1 MALLHRE
8 GTLAQDDV
16 KFKHIRQLATVSE
29 FCIESF
35 SLQIINI
42 SRYLIKIITKIS
54 TRLSFEKAILSL
66 RE

>member
-8 GTLAQDDV
+8 GTLAQDGV
-16 KFKHIRQLATVSE
+16 KFKHTRQLATVSE

-42 SRYLIKIITKIS
+42 SRYLIKIIAKIS
-54 TRLSFEKAILSL
+54 TSLSFEKAILSL

>member
-8 GTLAQDDV
+8 GTLAQDGV

-35 SLQIINI
+35 SLQINI
-42 SRYLIKIITKIS
+42 SRYLIKIIAKIS
-54 TRLSFEKAILSL
+54 TRLSFKKAILSL
-66 RE
+66 RK

>member
-8 GTLAQDDV
+8 GTLAQDGV

-35 SLQIINI
+35 SLQINI
-42 SRYLIKIITKIS
+42 SRYLIKIIAKIS